1 MKIGI
6 IGAGHAGVEA
16 ARVAA
21 AAGAEVTLFSNE
33 SILPYFRPRLVAVAF
48 GQVAPDSIGIKPAG
62 WYSDNHIDLRLEAEV
77 TALNPA
83 TRSVTVRGITESFDG
98 LVLTAGSKP
107 VQPPFVS
114 PLRGSRVLPLWDMA
128 HALMIRDRLV
138 KAGHCVVVGGGI
150 LGIEAA
156 LRAREIGM
164 SVTLIERV
172 GRLMPLQFGARAS
185 EVLRQQ
191 LQGKGVEVR
200 LARSVTQAET
210 TDSHVGIHLD
220 DGSVLSAS
228 FCLVSIGT
236 RPFVGLAAAGG
247 IALRRGVVVDP
258 TLKTSAPN
266 IYAAGDVIE
275 FEGVSRSSVREATA
289 QGKLAGENV
298 VAALQGKEGAR
309 FEPQLLPLTFK
320 TGDFE
325 LCALGAPGGE
335 GLDEHVLDVPV
346 ESAFRALIRH
356 QGALVG
362 VQMVGTRAG
371 LDDFARQ
378 VVRMNKP
385 AP

>member
-33 SILPYFRPRLVAVAF
+33 SVLPYFRPRLVALAF
-48 GQVAPDSIGIKPAG
+48 GQTAPDSLGIKPAG
-62 WYSDNHIDLRLEAEV
+62 WYSDNHIDLILDAEV
-77 TALNPA
+77 SALDAA
-83 TRSVTVRGITESFDG
+83 TRTVTVHGAKRTFDG
-98 LVLTAGSKP
+98 LILTTGSKP

-114 PLRGSRVLPLWDMA
+114 TLRGSRVLPLWDMA
-128 HALMIRDRLV
+128 HALMIRDKLV
-138 KAGHCVVVGGGI
+138 KAGHCAVVGGGI

-172 GRLMPLQFGARAS
+172 GRLMPSQFGARAS
-185 EVLRQQ
+185 DVLRKQ
-191 LQGKGVEVR
+191 LEDKGVEVR

-210 TDSHVGIHLD
+210 TESHVDIHLD
-220 DGSVLSAS
+220 DGSVLSAA

-236 RPFVGLAAAGG
+236 RPYAGLASAGG
-247 IALRRGVVVDP
+247 IALRRGVMVDP

-266 IYAAGDVIE
+266 LYAAGDVIE

-298 VAALQGKEGAR
+298 VAALQGKEGTR
-309 FEPQLLPLTFK
+309 FEPLLLPLTFK
-320 TGDFE
+320 AGDFE

-335 GLDEHVLDVPV
+335 GLEEQVLDVPV